1 MRTKIRHIAQATIV
15 VFMLSSPLFIFADGP
30 GGPGSGNGSGAPG
43 ANNFL
48 GEGAPLDGGLGIVLA
63 LSAAYG
69 FMKTYRKKKFRE
81 NT

>member
-1 MRTKIRHIAQATIV
+1 MRTNIRYIAQVIIV
-15 VFMLSSPLFIFADGP
+15 AFILSSPMAIFADGP

-48 GEGAPLDGGLGIVLA
+48 GEGAPLDGGLGVVLA

-69 FMKTYRKKKFRE
+69 FMKTYRKKK
-81 NT
+81 